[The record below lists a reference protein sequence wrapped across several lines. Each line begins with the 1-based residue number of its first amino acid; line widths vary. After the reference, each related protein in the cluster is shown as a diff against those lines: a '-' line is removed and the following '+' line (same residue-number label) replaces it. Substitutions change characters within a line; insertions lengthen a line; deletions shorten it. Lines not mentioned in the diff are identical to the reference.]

1 MSDEKNRE
9 VELLFEIV
17 KHHYGDKIESDE
29 LEEVCKGVER
39 VVENAEKLRA
49 IKLRNGDE
57 PFSIFRPYR
66 KEG

>member
-17 KHHYGDKIESDE
+17 KHHYGDKIEPDE
-29 LEEVCKGVER
+29 LEEVRKGVER
-39 VVENAEKLRA
+39 VIENAEKLRA
-49 IKLRNGDE
+49 IKLQNGNE

-66 KEG
+66 KER